1 MLINFHLNLHNPRYD
16 LLRIITT
23 RYIKYTSAN
32 TMAVKSFKSSIKKH
46 EETNESSWKS
56 RLWIVI
62 VCKMFIFEKFSP
74 KINAYIKGQESNR
87 CIKLSLCTLYQ
98 QLYQLKT
105 PEVVSFELNTKFYRV
120 ANKNV
125 LYFDLCT
132 AGKWHYGRSN
142 FVSNFLE
149 FGTLTP
155 LLN

>member
-1 MLINFHLNLHNPRYD
+1 
-16 LLRIITT
+16 
-23 RYIKYTSAN
+23 
-32 TMAVKSFKSSIKKH
+32 MAVKSFKSSIKKH

-62 VCKMFIFEKFSP
+62 VCKMFIFEIIYIFYIYMFIFSP

-132 AGKWHYGRSN
+132 ARKWHYGRSN
-142 FVSNFLE
+142 FMSNFLE